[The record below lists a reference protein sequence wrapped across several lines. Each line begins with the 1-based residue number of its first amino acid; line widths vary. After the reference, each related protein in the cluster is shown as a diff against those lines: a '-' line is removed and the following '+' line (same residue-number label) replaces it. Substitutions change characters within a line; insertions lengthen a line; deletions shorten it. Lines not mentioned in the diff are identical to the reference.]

1 MLLFQFE
8 GIAEQWLSN
17 DGWAQ
22 LPGLSSRHPDADA
35 VIPDLERDRG
45 ITTSLNWYRAN
56 VAPQAL
62 VEAPLPVP
70 DVAAP
75 VLGVWSDGDRFLT
88 ETQMTNSAQHVSG
101 SFRYERLDG
110 AGHWMQLEQP
120 DAVNRFLLDFLPT
133 P

>member
-1 MLLFQFE
+1 M
-8 GIAEQWLSN
+8 
-17 DGWAQ
+17 
-22 LPGLSSRHPDADA
+22 
-35 VIPDLERDRG
+35 IPDLERDRG

-75 VLGVWSDGDRFLT
+75 VMGVWSDGDRFLT

-101 SFRYERLDG
+101 SFRYEQLAG